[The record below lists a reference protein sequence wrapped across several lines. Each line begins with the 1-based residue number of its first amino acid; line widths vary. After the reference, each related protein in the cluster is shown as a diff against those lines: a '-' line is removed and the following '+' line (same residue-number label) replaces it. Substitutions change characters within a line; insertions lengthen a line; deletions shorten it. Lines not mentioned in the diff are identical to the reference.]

1 MEIYLPGKKRN
12 LRNKRRFLKKG
23 SFLALFVFSLALNGY
38 FVFFQKGLEETPV
51 SVAAGSPEPPAL
63 EERTATA
70 APVSGGVPG
79 EAVPLPKAGTFEVK
93 NASFTLPEALEGGNV
108 HTLRFKIRNSLN
120 RTFCDTL
127 TQADGCEILSAYV
140 ARLLIWF
147 IDINKQIRNGDEV
160 SLVYEEL
167 EAEERYRILK
177 LVFKSGYLGET
188 FEANYYKYP
197 GPRYGSYFDATGK
210 SIVPRIVDKETP
222 VRNYVEITSL
232 PGEYRKGRF
241 RGHTGTDFKTPM
253 GAPVYSSFDGRVI
266 RKNWNV
272 RLNGYS
278 LEIDHPRAGVKTRYL
293 HLSKV
298 LVDVGSFVAQSQK
311 IAESGNTGRSFAPHL
326 HYEILSRNSNKV
338 IYNPFQTKTHKIYY
352 PRVPS
357 QRKGEFLKTVERYD
371 STLGKG

>member
-1 MEIYLPGKKRN
+1 MEIYLPGNKRS
-12 LRNKRRFLKKG
+12 LRNKRRYLKRG
-23 SFLALFVFSLALNGY
+23 SFLALFAFSLALNGY
-38 FVFFQKGLEETPV
+38 FIFFQKGLGKTPV
-51 SVAAGSPEPPAL
+51 SVAAGRLEPPVLKGKA
-63 EERTATA
+63 ATA

-79 EAVPLPKAGTFEVK
+79 EAVLLPKAEDVEVK
-93 NASFTLPEALEGGNV
+93 NASFTLPEALEGGNI
-108 HTLRFKIRNSLN
+108 HTLRFKVRNSLN
-120 RTFCDTL
+120 RAFCDTL
-127 TQADGCEILSAYV
+127 TQANGCEVLSAYA
-140 ARLLIWF
+140 ARLLVWF
-147 IDINKQIRNGDEV
+147 VDINKQIRNGDEV
-160 SLVYEEL
+160 SLIYEEL

-177 LVFKSGYLGET
+177 LVFKSRYLKKT

-222 VRNYVEITSL
+222 VRNYAAITSL

-241 RGHTGTDFKTPM
+241 RGHTGTDFKTPL

-266 RKNWNV
+266 RKNWNS

-298 LVDVGSFVAQSQK
+298 LVDVGSLVAQSQK

-326 HYEILSRNSNKV
+326 HYEILSRNSRKI
-338 IYNPFQTKTHKIYY
+338 IYNPFQSKAHKIYY

-357 QRKGEFLKTVERYD
+357 QRKEEFLRTVERYD